1 LHAMQALS
9 IILPDS
15 IAEKA
20 GNLLTLRALS
30 QSEVKQVT
38 FSRKRML

>member
-1 LHAMQALS
+1 MNSSSGVNGKMNPRH
-9 IILPDS
+9 S

-30 QSEVKQVT
+30 QPELNMSLFT
-38 FSRKRML
+38 